1 MLGNK
6 SYYIFKGG
14 GGGGGEI
21 RKMSKFNFN
30 EETVEVVW
38 DYKYLGVKLNYN
50 INKFKKAQ
58 QFQFSLT
65 NRAISSFLTKCRQL
79 NLLLD
84 K

>member
-1 MLGNK
+1 
-6 SYYIFKGG
+6 
-14 GGGGGEI
+14 
-21 RKMSKFNFN
+21 MSKFSFY
-30 EETVEVVW
+30 EETVEVVR

-58 QFQFSLT
+58 QFQFSLA

-84 K
+84 IQLELFEKCVQPILLYGCEI